1 MNQEILKRLDGAI
14 SSNLLGVSKDPDCI
28 VGASVCV
35 IHKGEEVYR
44 KEYGEADK
52 EKKIPMAPDSIFR
65 CYSLTKPITSVA
77 VMTLVEKGMLQLSD
91 PVSRYLPGFKNQQV
105 LTEKGYVPVREEVTI
120 QHLMD
125 MTEIGRA
132 HV

>member
-14 SSNLLGVSKDPDCI
+14 SSNLLVVSKDPDCI

-52 EKKIPMAPDSIFR
+52 EKKIPMAPDRIFR

-91 PVSRYLPGFKNQQV
+91 PVSRYLPGFKN
-105 LTEKGYVPVREEVTI
+105 
-120 QHLMD
+120 
-125 MTEIGRA
+125 
-132 HV
+132 